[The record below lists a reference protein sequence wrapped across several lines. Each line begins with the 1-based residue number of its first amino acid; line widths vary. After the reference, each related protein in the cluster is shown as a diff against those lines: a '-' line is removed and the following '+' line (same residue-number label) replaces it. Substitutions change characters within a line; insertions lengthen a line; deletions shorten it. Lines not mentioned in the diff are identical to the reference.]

1 MKFTDTLWWL
11 ATGKVPTRAEK
22 LLRLAEKGN
31 TAAQSELGLCY
42 HTGDGISRNVRESMR
57 WFILAARQGDAQAQ
71 YYLGRAYSSGEGVP
85 KDIESAYTWLERSAE
100 QGYKKAAEW
109 KSILMKEMPPEQIDK
124 GSQLAQETQGKPIP
138 PRPGFST

>member
-42 HTGDGISRNVRESMR
+42 YEGDGIPRNIRESMR
-57 WFILAARQGDAQAQ
+57 WFILAARQGEAQAQ

-85 KDIESAYTWLERSAE
+85 KDIESAHTWLERSAA

-109 KSILMKEMPPEQIDK
+109 KSILMKEMPSEQIDK
-124 GSQLAQETQGKPIP
+124 GIQRVQEKQKNPIP